1 MYTIMNKMQ
10 LYLPADV
17 MSEIVKYL
25 DERDYARL
33 AQVNKAWNQWAYR
46 NRIWGVHRWKF
57 HPGFT
62 SPVFQPPKGGLHLGS
77 KQKTCF
83 FRWLANQQMSLC
95 KPVQTY
101 YLYWKKL
108 GSPCEYMEHH
118 RFEDALIAPSTYTSL
133 EKEDQSYIFHRFA
146 DYAITSTTNR
156 YAHYLKLLLREFHTI
171 QLNLQHGRI
180 PFILGFTDSGI
191 MRELQEA
198 SHTIVKKYHK
208 EAVGFV
214 DYYMDQIRESIN
226 ALRVRGQ
233 SVWDANEA
241 AFLKDPY
248 KVWDSIAFSWTPT
261 GMIVED

>member
-1 MYTIMNKMQ
+1 MNKMQ
-10 LYLPADV
+10 LYLPGDV
-17 MSEIVKYL
+17 MSLVVTYL
-25 DERDYARL
+25 DERDYAHL

-46 NRIWGVHRWKF
+46 NRIWGVGRWKF
-57 HPGFT
+57 HPVPI
-62 SPVFQPPKGGLHLGS
+62 SPVFQCPKGGFHIGS

-83 FRWLANQQMSLC
+83 FRWLTNQEMSLC

-146 DYAITSTTNR
+146 DFAITTTTNR
-156 YAHYLKLLLREFHTI
+156 YAHYLKLLLKEFHTI
-171 QLNLQHGRI
+171 QLNLQHARV

-191 MRELQEA
+191 MRELQES
-198 SHTIVKKYHK
+198 SHNIVKKYHK
-208 EAVGFV
+208 EAVNFV
-214 DYYMDQIRESIN
+214 DYYMDKIRESIN

-233 SVWDANEA
+233 SSWDANEA

-261 GMIVED
+261 HMITED

>member
-1 MYTIMNKMQ
+1 MNKMQ
-10 LYLPADV
+10 LYLPADM

-46 NRIWGVHRWKF
+46 NRIWGVHRWRF
-57 HPGFT
+57 QAGFI
-62 SPVFQPPKGGLHLGS
+62 PPLFQRPKGGFHFGY

-83 FRWLANQQMSLC
+83 FYWLTNQHMSLC

-101 YLYWKKL
+101 YLYWKQL
-108 GSPCEYMEHH
+108 GSPCDYMEHH

-146 DYAITSTTNR
+146 DYAITTTTNR
-156 YAHYLKLLLREFHTI
+156 YTRYLQRLLSDFHMIQNQMQHSRVPFAAIGFLNSGTI
-171 QLNLQHGRI
+171 RQL
-180 PFILGFTDSGI
+180 
-191 MRELQEA
+191 EEA
-198 SHTIVKKYHK
+198 SRDIVKKYNE
-208 EAVGFV
+208 EAVGFM
-214 DYYMDQIRESIN
+214 DCYMDQIRESIN

-248 KVWDSIAFSWTPT
+248 KVWDSIAFSWIPT